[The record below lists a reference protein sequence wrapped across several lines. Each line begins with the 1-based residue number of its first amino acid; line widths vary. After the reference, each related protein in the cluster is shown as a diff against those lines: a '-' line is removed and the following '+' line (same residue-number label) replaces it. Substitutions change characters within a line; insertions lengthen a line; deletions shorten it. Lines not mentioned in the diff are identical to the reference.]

1 MKQKYEIVVNKDENK
16 VVIREFAQLD
26 KEIMSLL
33 CQESFDL
40 ANVQAATGQENPEI
54 LYAALRSNNMYPPAI
69 YMAGIAEKV
78 TAMLAENVDG
88 PEEIIFDDLE
98 FLSTYVSTDLEKDIV
113 TLGKDDD
120 SLDALLE
127 PVGFEDVEFDDKD
140 GLEKISDTLK
150 VDDSE
155 FSDLDGDV

>member
-40 ANVQAATGQENPEI
+40 EKVKAAIDQKDTEL

-78 TAMLAENVDG
+78 TAMLAEDEDG

-155 FSDLDGDV
+155 FSDIDSDV